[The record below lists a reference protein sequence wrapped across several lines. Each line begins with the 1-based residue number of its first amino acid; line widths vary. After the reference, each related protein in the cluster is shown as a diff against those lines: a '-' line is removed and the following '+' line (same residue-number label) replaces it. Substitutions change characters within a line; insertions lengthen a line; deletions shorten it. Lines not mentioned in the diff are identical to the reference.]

1 MDDKRKNNGGHKT
14 AGRKTK
20 VQEEKAN
27 EIMLGALKELY
38 NTETDEE
45 TKKAFVKTTLME
57 SQRGQLF
64 IGEHLFG
71 KAPQEIK
78 QTNLNIEAKDLDE
91 KEIKK
96 ISDALNNNY

>member
-1 MDDKRKNNGGHKT
+1 MGFEKGNKLGK
-14 AGRKTK
+14 GRPTK

-38 NTETDEE
+38 NTQTDDE
-45 TKKAFVKTTLME
+45 TKKTFVKKVLME

-78 QTNLNIEAKDLDE
+78 QTNFNIDAKE
-91 KEIKK
+91 
-96 ISDALNNNY
+96 